1 MDIQELY
8 LRSYE
13 FALDEDPNQIT
24 DREYQ
29 FIINKLNS
37 LNELSFFS
45 EEDKFEA
52 KILFAILL
60 NFDQDMDS
68 IKLSKLMQNELN
80 LIIE

>member
-24 DREYQ
+24 DKEYQ
-29 FIINKLNS
+29 FVINKLNS

-60 NFDQDMDS
+60 NFDQDIDS